1 MYIRKS
7 SRTYNGK
14 TYFNYVL
21 VESVLTHKGPRQKV
35 ICSLGDLR
43 PRPRAEWL
51 ELAPKLASALSGQPD
66 LRDGAESAHSPSQRT
81 GHAGLDPFDG
91 AAGYFGSGFPG
102 PGRRRAL
109 P

>member
-21 VESVLTHKGPRQKV
+21 VESVLTAKGPRQKI

-51 ELAPKLASALSGQPD
+51 ELAHKLASALSGQHE
-66 LRDGAESAHSPSQRT
+66 LL
-81 GHAGLDPFDG
+81 AGQASDPELEQLV
-91 AAGYFGSGFPG
+91 ASIEENST
-102 PGRRRAL
+102 
-109 P
+109 